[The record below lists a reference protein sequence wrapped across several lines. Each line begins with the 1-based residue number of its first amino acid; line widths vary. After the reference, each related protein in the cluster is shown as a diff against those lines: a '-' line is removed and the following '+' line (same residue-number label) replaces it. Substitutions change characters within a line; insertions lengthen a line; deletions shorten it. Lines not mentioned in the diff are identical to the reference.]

1 MGKPR
6 SLKVTLAFWPSIIF
20 SLFILGL
27 VVASTS
33 IYSLRVKSTNYA
45 QVQATSEQIL
55 ANYETYFSSSVG
67 ISDAIL
73 SRYATTD
80 PEAADSLTPFFDDIR
95 EITPEILSISLYRCC
110 KLGSLLTSLY
120 CILISQPA
128 LHSPDNLQIQ
138 NYTFH
143 NR

>member
-6 SLKVTLAFWPSIIF
+6 SLKVTLALWPSLIF
-20 SLFILGL
+20 SFFILGL

-55 ANYETYFSSSVG
+55 ANYEAYFSSSVG

-80 PEAADSLTPFFDDIR
+80 PEEADSLTP
-95 EITPEILSISLYRCC
+95 
-110 KLGSLLTSLY
+110 LLRRHPRDNPRDTLDL
-120 CILISQPA
+120 LI
-128 LHSPDNLQIQ
+128 
-138 NYTFH
+138 
-143 NR
+143 